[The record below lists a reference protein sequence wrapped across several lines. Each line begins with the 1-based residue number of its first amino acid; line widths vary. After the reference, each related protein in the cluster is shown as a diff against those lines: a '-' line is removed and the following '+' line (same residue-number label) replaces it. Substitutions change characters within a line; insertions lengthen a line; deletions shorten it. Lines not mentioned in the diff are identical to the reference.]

1 MASSVH
7 LIEIPHEYEIPV
19 HSNSAYEIRNAPNDN
34 AMRLYD
40 DDKVGAHTCT
50 SCMYSAWLINSS
62 MFTNIPGFQ
71 SYVLILNVC
80 TQTWNVSQSMFG

>member
-34 AMRLYD
+34 ALRLYD
-40 DDKVGAHTCT
+40 DDKVGAHTETCT
-50 SCMYSAWLINSS
+50 ICTYSAWLIH
-62 MFTNIPGFQ
+62 Q
-71 SYVLILNVC
+71 C
-80 TQTWNVSQSMFG
+80 